1 MSNTIEE
8 VLDWVNKNCL
18 KDKSGLMLKPETSFL
33 ANNVLDSLSFL
44 HLVTFLEQQYS
55 IKVSEDDMSPDN
67 FESAQTVAA
76 LVERMRAAV

>member
-1 MSNTIEE
+1 MSKTTEE
-8 VLDWVNKNCL
+8 VLDWVKTNCL
-18 KDKSGLMLKPETSFL
+18 KDKPNLVLAPETSFL

-67 FESAQTVAA
+67 FENAQTVSA
-76 LVERMRAAV
+76 LVERMRAAD